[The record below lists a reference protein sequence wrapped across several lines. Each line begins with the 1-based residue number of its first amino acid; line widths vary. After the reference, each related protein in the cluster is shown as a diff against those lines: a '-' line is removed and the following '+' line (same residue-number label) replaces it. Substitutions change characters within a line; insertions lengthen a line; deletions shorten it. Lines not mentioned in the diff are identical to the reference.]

1 MPALEEGNLWIR
13 ADMQQD
19 ISFEASSKM
28 ADDIRATL
36 RSYPEITQVVSQ
48 MGRPERT
55 GVPATGRWGRRT
67 STVGL
72 PHLRST

>member
-19 ISFEASSKM
+19 ISFEASAKM

-36 RSYPEITQVVSQ
+36 RSFPKS
-48 MGRPERT
+48 
-55 GVPATGRWGRRT
+55 RRLFRKWAGPT
-67 STVGL
+67 TA
-72 PHLRST
+72 PT